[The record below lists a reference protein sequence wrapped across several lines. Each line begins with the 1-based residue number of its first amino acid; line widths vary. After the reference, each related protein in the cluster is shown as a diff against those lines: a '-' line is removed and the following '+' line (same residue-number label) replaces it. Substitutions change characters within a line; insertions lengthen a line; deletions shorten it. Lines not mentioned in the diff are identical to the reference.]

1 MSHAGVVGTLCVP
14 MHPGPD
20 SDFGTEG
27 YRSTSPRTTVT
38 PSIWSHEEVQRERA
52 LTPHGDQR
60 EVYGADLPPI
70 VFSDISPLVA
80 LEPTD
85 PDIYATVDSSVQP
98 DMILPVPDNFRVC
111 DLVVHDTNVASD
123 LVVHDT
129 NVALDL
135 VVHDTNVAS
144 DLVVHDTN
152 DAWALPRRVHATNV
166 APALPCRVMGPA
178 CDAQESNVTAR
189 GGEGDECI
197 ICLYE
202 MMETE
207 EVTDFMPCGHT
218 YTSPHPSRSL
228 IWTVTDIL

>member
-1 MSHAGVVGTLCVP
+1 M
-14 MHPGPD
+14 
-20 SDFGTEG
+20 
-27 YRSTSPRTTVT
+27 
-38 PSIWSHEEVQRERA
+38 
-52 LTPHGDQR
+52 
-60 EVYGADLPPI
+60 
-70 VFSDISPLVA
+70 
-80 LEPTD
+80 EPTD
-85 PDIYATVDSSVQP
+85 PDIHATVDSSVQP

-129 NVALDL
+129 NVASVLPRRVHYTNVGSNL
-135 VVHDTNVAS
+135 VRNDTNVAS
-144 DLVVHDTN
+144 
-152 DAWALPRRVHATNV
+152 ALPRRVHYTNV
-166 APALPCRVMGPA
+166 APALPCRVMGPV

-189 GGEGDECI
+189 GGAGDECI

-207 EVTDFMPCGHT
+207 EVTDFIPCGHT